1 MDLDVELKRVNRVRI
16 SLAENPTLAAS
27 QESTLTTIINLI
39 QEDHVQREKHSEAAR
54 SRRKSAR
61 ALLSTIHRDLGSVI
75 LFLCSTA
82 FSISKLYKIKSHAT
96 QFISKLKTW
105 NDGVEITDGIVSLAR
120 KYFTTSLL
128 ERLVPDD
135 ARATQIKR
143 GAHFPSHTTKR
154 SRTDPN
160 SLEHVAIPSYH
171 GVIDLAKHQPLN
183 KTPTDD
189 YNDGSHSENSDST
202 EGSEDGD
209 ESDSGE
215 VQAAQ
220 SLVDNPDATVE
231 DDVQLYSNV
240 YELEDMDVIRVVAN
254 QREDFTAR
262 LTVPHFPDATPFIT
276 ISCPRTLAVEFL
288 TRRKEVKW

>member
-1 MDLDVELKRVNRVRI
+1 MDLDVELERVDKVRS

-39 QEDHVQREKHSEAAR
+39 QETHIQREQHSEAAR

-61 ALLSTIHRDLGSVI
+61 VLLSTIHRDLGSVV

-82 FSISKLYKIKSHAT
+82 FSISKLYKIKNHAT
-96 QFISKLKTW
+96 QFISKLKIW
-105 NDGVEITDGIVSLAR
+105 NNSVNITDGIVSLTR

-135 ARATQIKR
+135 ARTTHIKR

-154 SRTDPN
+154 SRTNPN

-171 GVIDLAKHQPLN
+171 GVIDLAKHQPSN
-183 KTPTDD
+183 TTPTDD

-202 EGSEDGD
+202 EGSECGD

-254 QREDFTAR
+254 Q
-262 LTVPHFPDATPFIT
+262 PHNFNIFVKAYDHHSLVVLPDHIQIRPGYTF
-276 ISCPRTLAVEFL
+276 
-288 TRRKEVKW
+288 RKPY